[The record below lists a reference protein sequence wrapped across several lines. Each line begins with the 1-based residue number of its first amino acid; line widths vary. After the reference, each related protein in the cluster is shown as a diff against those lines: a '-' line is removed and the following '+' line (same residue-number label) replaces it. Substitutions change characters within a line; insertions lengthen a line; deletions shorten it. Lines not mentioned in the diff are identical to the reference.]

1 MDNFEQI
8 DKARKV
14 LGLGEEAS
22 MKEIR
27 ESFRSLSLKYHPD
40 RCRGKDK
47 EHCRDVFKNV
57 SHAKDLLES
66 YCLNYRYSFRE
77 KDVKKNTMSREEY
90 EHLKRFYDGW
100 IGDLD
105 L

>member
-1 MDNFEQI
+1 MSNFKEI
-8 DKARKV
+8 DSARKI

-22 MKEIR
+22 IKEIR
-27 ESFRSLSLKYHPD
+27 EVYRSLSLQYHPD
-40 RCRGKDK
+40 RCRGKGK
-47 EHCRDVFKNV
+47 EDCKEQFKKI
-57 SHAKDLLES
+57 SHAKDLLEG

-77 KDVKKNTMSREEY
+77 KDVNKNTMSREEY

-100 IGDLD
+100 IGDLN